1 MAQPVAHLVPS
12 SAALPRRVSS
22 RPRGRRSLAVRAG
35 GVAAFEDVEQL
46 WGAVHIDATTKERCW
61 FAAYDAPFH
70 GVPSGPYMGGRV
82 ADMNAHIA
90 KRHRVFLERSRRELC
105 GHEIA
110 PQEFAEALER
120 MRSVLGV
127 GLDGAV
133 KCVFGEPSLLAA
145 DKAELV
151 RGLVTLRIE
160 HEGEDIAELVVKS
173 RGALLAGAAHV
184 VCEAEDDDRAS
195 AADDDDPEDL
205 RWISWYSKKTK
216 EVETSARDHR
226 SRYER
231 RLLT

>member
-133 KCVFGEPSLLAA
+133 KCA
-145 DKAELV
+145 
-151 RGLVTLRIE
+151 LR
-160 HEGEDIAELVVKS
+160 
-173 RGALLAGAAHV
+173 
-184 VCEAEDDDRAS
+184 
-195 AADDDDPEDL
+195 DL
-205 RWISWYSKKTK
+205 RREEDTFGLNFIVSVCSCALFLFYKFATN
-216 EVETSARDHR
+216 R
-226 SRYER
+226 S
-231 RLLT
+231 L